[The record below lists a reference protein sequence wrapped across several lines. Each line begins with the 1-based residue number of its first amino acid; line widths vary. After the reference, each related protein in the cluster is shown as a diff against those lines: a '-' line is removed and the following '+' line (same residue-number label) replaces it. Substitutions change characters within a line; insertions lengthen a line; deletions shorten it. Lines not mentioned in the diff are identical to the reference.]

1 MQQVFLCRPR
11 CILRR
16 HLDFDTNYNI
26 IESIVLNDLTTN
38 DVKIIADDR
47 FDLPY
52 IGNQLNCI

>member
-1 MQQVFLCRPR
+1 MQQVFPCRPR

-16 HLDFDTNYNI
+16 HFDFDTNYNI
-26 IESIVLNDLTTN
+26 IEPIVLNDLTTN
-38 DVKIIADDR
+38 DLKIIADDG